1 MKTKPMLA
9 LRSALY
15 MTGWALNTV
24 LCAFGCVLA
33 IPLPYRVRY
42 GVISWWCWFAIKWL
56 ELTCGLKGKVIGLEN
71 LPRNAAVVMSKHQS
85 AWETMA
91 LQSLLPLTA
100 WVVKR
105 ELLWI
110 PFFGWGLWSLKPIAL
125 NRASKHEAS
134 RQLLEQGAA
143 RLKAGAWIVIF
154 PEGTRVAAGRRGQ
167 YKVGGARLA
176 CGAGVPVVPVAVNS
190 GEFWPRN
197 GFLKHPGEI
206 TLSIGQPIETAG
218 KTAAQVNREVEAWI
232 EQEMV
237 RISGV
242 GPCWPANVE
251 PGQVHGPLTA

>member
-1 MKTKPMLA
+1 MSDL
-9 LRSALY
+9 LLWCRSALY

-24 LCAFGCVLA
+24 LCAFGCMIA
-33 IPLPYRVRY
+33 IPLPYKVRY
-42 GVISWWCWFAIKWL
+42 AVISWWCWFAVKWL
-56 ELTCGLKGKVIGLEN
+56 ALTCDLKGRVIGLEN
-71 LPRNAAVVMSKHQS
+71 LPKDAAVVMSKHQS

-125 NRASKHEAS
+125 NRANAQEAS
-134 RQLLEQGAA
+134 RQLIELGSEK
-143 RLKAGAWIVIF
+143 LKGGAWIVIF
-154 PEGTRVAAGRRGQ
+154 PEGTRVSAGKRGK
-167 YKVGGARLA
+167 YKLGGARLA

-197 GFLKHPGEI
+197 SFLKYPGEV
-206 TLSIGQPIETAG
+206 TLSIGKPIPTAG
-218 KTAAQVNREVEAWI
+218 RTPAEVNRDVEAWI
-232 EQEMV
+232 EDEMV

-242 GPCWPANVE
+242 GPMWPANKQPAE
-251 PGQVHGPLTA
+251 VHGPVAV